1 MFATQRYSIKIR
13 RTKKTKTNAKLKK
26 ARGHIRTVG
35 KNLSRKAVKISAHAS
50 KTVHTICNAYKLTY
64 PGCDIGRQ
72 QSRIFHS
79 FLFYRIGRIDFFSFF
94 FSDVKHTHKFD
105 VFRLITRKLLITMQ
119 PEHYRISN
127 KTYEREEKKKNMNS
141 NK

>member
-1 MFATQRYSIKIR
+1 MH
-13 RTKKTKTNAKLKK
+13 TNSLT
-26 ARGHIRTVG
+26 RVVILGG
-35 KNLSRKAVKISAHAS
+35 NNLGFFIVSYFIE
-50 KTVHTICNAYKLTY
+50 L
-64 PGCDIGRQ
+64 
-72 QSRIFHS
+72 
-79 FLFYRIGRIDFFSFF
+79 GRIDFFSFF

-141 NK
+141 NKWIYEIASSEIVQSIYCRVSNKCGKWWWLKSDIITVVKLSYKQNLLIG